1 MTAKP
6 EISMNKF
13 HILVPQTTTEQ
24 KVEFLLKDL
33 FFSEKHEAIQVNE
46 DKKKK
51 DMMWSLRRK
60 DVMNLNVTDDDELTF
75 THHDE
80 LRMWWI

>member
-24 KVEFLLKDL
+24 KVEFLLKGL
-33 FFSEKHEAIQVNE
+33 SFSEKHEAIQVNE

-51 DMMWSLRRK
+51 DMM
-60 DVMNLNVTDDDELTF
+60 
-75 THHDE
+75 
-80 LRMWWI
+80 